1 MKITS
6 RHTITLIVALIA
18 TIGSVMAA
26 TPKPRLIINIVVGS
40 MRSGDLERYSD
51 NLCDGGFKRLMRGG
65 CNYTNAY
72 LGYSNCTT
80 ASGLATLSTGTQP
93 SDHGAIGESWWNYVD
108 GQHTLLIGD
117 SKSHPVPFSTG
128 SGNYSAHRL
137 TSPTLGDLLL
147 NTSPKSKQYTIA
159 IDPLSAIVMN
169 GKAGIPLWAE
179 SNRTHWTTSSAFTDV
194 VPAWVV
200 KYNQNDTN
208 GSFQLSRWTP
218 IYKAWMYKNEEI
230 AIMEG
235 IKDKHTKLLSDIN
248 LRLATS
254 DYGKMCYT
262 PAGNTQVL
270 KLASTLVVQEGMG
283 SDSDT
288 DILNICLDTPRY
300 IAELYGPESLE
311 YEDMI
316 YRLDKDLADFL
327 TYVYAQVSDP
337 SMIVVTLSSDHG
349 TSPSYNPVDGQ
360 ERERFNT
367 RQMEV
372 IVNAYL
378 CAHHGSDEY
387 ILGYANNA
395 IYLNHK
401 AITAKK
407 LKIDDIRDEV
417 AIFAL
422 QLRGVASARSA
433 TALRNNSLSSGRGEL
448 MQQSFYAAR
457 SGDVVLDLMP
467 GWIVESGNRSSST
480 SGYNYDRHIPLIIYG
495 GGIEPSTIDSR
506 VDPAHMAA
514 TLCTLIDIELPWS
527 SDGSILPYKRK
538 Q

>member
-1 MKITS
+1 MKILT
-6 RHTITLIVALIA
+6 RYIPALLIALVA
-18 TIGSVMAA
+18 TIGSLHAA

-51 NLCDGGFKRLMRGG
+51 NFCEGGFKRLINHGR
-65 CNYTNAY
+65 NYTNAY
-72 LGYSNCTT
+72 LDYSHCST
-80 ASGLATLSTGTQP
+80 AAGLATLVTGTQP
-93 SDHGAIGESWWNYVD
+93 CEHGAIGDSWWNYVD
-108 GQHTLLIGD
+108 SQHTLLIAD
-117 SKSHPVPFSTG
+117 SKSHPIPFSTG
-128 SGNYSAHRL
+128 TGNYSAHRL

-147 NTSPKSKQYTIA
+147 SSSPKSKQYSIA

-169 GKAGIPLWAE
+169 GKAGTPLWAE
-179 SNRTHWTTSSAFTDV
+179 SNRTHWTTASAFAEV
-194 VPAWVV
+194 LPAWLT

-208 GSFQLSRWTP
+208 NNFKLSRWTP
-218 IYKAWMYKNEEI
+218 MYKAWMYKNEEI
-230 AIMEG
+230 AVIEG
-235 IKDKHTKLLSDIN
+235 IKDKHTRLLSNIN
-248 LRLATS
+248 LRLANS
-254 DYGKMCYT
+254 DYGHMCYT
-262 PAGNTQVL
+262 PAGNTMVL
-270 KLASTLVVQEGMG
+270 KLASTLMVQEGLG
-283 SDSDT
+283 NDADT

-300 IAELYGPESLE
+300 ISELYGPESLE

-327 TYVYAQVSDP
+327 TYVYAQVADP
-337 SMIVVTLSSDHG
+337 SMIVVTLSADHG

-360 ERERFNT
+360 QRERFNT

-372 IVNAYL
+372 IVNAYIS
-378 CAHHGSDEY
+378 AHHGSDSY

-401 AITAKK
+401 TITNKK

-433 TALRNNSLSSGRGEL
+433 TALRNNSFTGGRGEL
-448 MQQSFYAAR
+448 MQHSFYAAR
-457 SGDVVLDLMP
+457 SGDVILDFMP
-467 GWIVESGNRSSST
+467 GWICESGDSRSSST

-495 GGIEPSTIDSR
+495 GGVEPSTIESR
-506 VDPAHMAA
+506 VDPAHLAA

-527 SDGSILPYKRK
+527 SDGAILP
-538 Q
+538 